1 MRITTSTRSTSSR
14 LLTALASASLLVLA
28 APGCD
33 DTPDWARDA
42 ELAALTTCDALDPT
56 ALVEVRRVSWWD
68 TSLGLT
74 FDGIHAEDLKA
85 CWIYEPL
92 EDGRG
97 RATLALQAAVWR
109 SEPGERAVVRV
120 DASEVVSDHAEV
132 QGGDGRLAF
141 VLEGEE
147 LMSMS
152 MNWETWG
159 D

>member
-1 MRITTSTRSTSSR
+1 MTSTPSR
-14 LLTALASASLLVLA
+14 LLLGLASASTLLLA

-33 DTPDWARDA
+33 DAPEWARDA
-42 ELAALTTCDALDPT
+42 ELAALTTCDAIEPT

-74 FDGIHAEDLKA
+74 FDGIHAEDLQA

-92 EDGRG
+92 ADGRG
-97 RATLALQAAVWR
+97 RATLSLQAAVWR
-109 SEPGERAVVRV
+109 PEPGERAVVRV
-120 DASEVVSDHAEV
+120 DAAEVVNDHAEI
-132 QGGDGRLAF
+132 QGGNGRLEF

-152 MNWETWG
+152 TNWATW
-159 D
+159 DD